1 MSKQRIQALRTE
13 VDGIRKSIEKIND
26 RAAAEKRDLNDDE
39 QADVD
44 KLFDRAATL
53 KPELEQLEERHN
65 SLQAVQE
72 IVGRL
77 AGTET
82 RDRALD
88 DKRERKGAKPVSAGE
103 YFAHYFEAFGAGG
116 HRDLER
122 FLDRAAPQLD
132 RALAEQ
138 TTADNAGILPEEI
151 VGNLIKL
158 ADSNR
163 PVFSALTSRPMP
175 MGGKKFS
182 RPRITQRV
190 NVAEQAEE
198 LDEPVS
204 RKMTIVGEDVTKRTF
219 AGSLRLSQQDID
231 WTDPAILNIVLTD
244 FVDYYAEVTE
254 GEACDF
260 LEELVI
266 AADTAVDDSGHSDY
280 DGTDVG
286 TLVTSYVNGVVALY
300 NKAKRMPTHV
310 FHDLASAATLA
321 GTTNTNDDRTAMSMI
336 REALDELGISL
347 TWVVGPQ
354 LAANHRLLV
363 AGSLVES
370 YEQRKGLLQ
379 AVKPEAIATDIAYY
393 GYAAFY
399 GRHEGIIALGDPPVD
414 P

>member
-1 MSKQRIQALRTE
+1 MSKQRIAALRTE

-26 RAAAEKRDLNDDE
+26 RAATEKRDLTDDE

-44 KLFDRAATL
+44 QLFDRATTL

-77 AGTET
+77 AGGET
-82 RDRALD
+82 KDRALD
-88 DKRERKGAKPVSAGE
+88 GKRERKGAAPVSAGE
-103 YFAHYFEAFGAGG
+103 YFALYFEAFGAGG
-116 HRDLER
+116 HRDIER

-158 ADSNR
+158 ADSTR
-163 PVFSALTSRPMP
+163 PAFSALRSMPMP
-175 MGGKKFS
+175 SVGKTFL

-190 NVAEQAEE
+190 NVAEQDAE
-198 LDEPVS
+198 LDEPAT
-204 RKMTIVGEDVTKRTF
+204 RKMTIVSEQVTKRTF
-219 AGSLRLSQQDID
+219 AGALRLSQQDID

-260 LEELVI
+260 LEGLPL
-266 AADTAVDDSGHSDY
+266 AAHAASAGSGHSPY
-280 DGTDVG
+280 TATNVG
-286 TLVTSYVNGVVALY
+286 TLVDSYVDGVVELY
-300 NKAKRMPTHV
+300 GKAKRMPTHV

-321 GTTNTNDDRTAMSMI
+321 GTTNTNNDRTAMSMI
-336 REALDELGISL
+336 KEALNELGVEL
-347 TWVVGPQ
+347 TWVVAPQ
-354 LAANHRLLV
+354 LAASHRLLV

-399 GRHEGIIALGDPPVD
+399 GRHEGVIALGADPE
-414 P
+414 